1 LSNQYI
7 HSRDHVKYL
16 DLSWPEP
23 AENLACDEALL
34 LEAED
39 GGGDEVLRVW
49 EPRET
54 FVVVGHG
61 SRIEREVALAA
72 CRGASVRVLRRPSGG
87 AAVVQAPGCLNYA
100 LILRIGPHGLT
111 DVAATNCYVMK
122 RVKNALEPLVGAPI
136 AIDGFTDL
144 TVGGRKFSGNAQ
156 YRKKRALLFH
166 GSLLLDCDIATI
178 QKLLLDPPRQP
189 AYRRRRPHGEFLTNL
204 HLPAAA
210 VKTALRDAWGA
221 EEELEHTPLDS
232 IDRLILNK
240 YSRKEWNF
248 RL

>member
-1 LSNQYI
+1 M
-7 HSRDHVKYL
+7 KYL

-23 AENLACDEALL
+23 AENLACDEAFL

-61 SRIEREVALAA
+61 SRVEREVALAA
-72 CRGASVRVLRRPSGG
+72 CRGAGVRVLRRPSGG

-189 AYRRRRPHGEFLTNL
+189 AYRRRRPHEEFLMNL
-204 HLPAAA
+204 QLPAAA
-210 VKTALRDAWGA
+210 VKAALREAWGA
-221 EEELEHTPLDS
+221 VKHLDDVPHDQ
-232 IDRLILNK
+232 IATVAERRYTRD
-240 YSRKEWNF
+240 EWTF